1 MARSKITS
9 ASKDLITDN
18 GAVLVSVIQGE
29 QIHLELTFNWLV
41 NLTGYQINIVVQE
54 GQNDGFGS
62 IPKFIQPLGVTTVLD
77 FLNPDTTDNK
87 ITVVIP
93 KDLGGD
99 WAVQPKPDAAVY
111 GFIEVSIKDPG
122 INTQQQIWKPFRG
135 MVEIKYSPTKGY

>member
-29 QIHLELTFNWLV
+29 QIHLELTFNWLT
-41 NLTGYQINIVVQE
+41 NLTGYDIDVVVQE
-54 GQNDGFGS
+54 GLNDGNGS
-62 IPKFIQPLGVTTVLD
+62 VPKLIQPDGETTELVY
-77 FLNPDTTDNK
+77 LNPEPTDNK

-93 KDLGGD
+93 KDLGEN
-99 WAVQPKPDAAVY
+99 WVVQPKPDAAVY

-122 INTQQQIWKPFRG
+122 EADQQQIWKPFRG
-135 MVEIKYSPTKGY
+135 MVELKYSPTKGY